1 MLGFGIG
8 FCREESYRCTY
19 GTIADSSKRS
29 GQRPPH
35 TEVVL
40 GLLIGLLV
48 VRIGVCIEESFVCTV
63 VQNGRLY
70 RVPKGTMLADSKTV
84 GVVIVV
90 VPIEDLEQ

>member
-1 MLGFGIG
+1 M
-8 FCREESYRCTY
+8 
-19 GTIADSSKRS
+19 GTQADSPKRS

-35 TEVVL
+35 TVVGL
-40 GLLIGLLV
+40 GLLMWLRV

-70 RVPKGTMLADSKTV
+70 RVPKGTMLADSWTV

-90 VPIEDLEQ
+90 VH